1 MEAQHA
7 KISLKEAD
15 PRAKIK
21 SLKEIILLLP
31 GKKKKNSANSHLR
44 SKLSA
49 RPSCPSGISET
60 SNLNPITLSLAP
72 SWPKSITLTSLLM
85 PSRQTESLI
94 EMSLSLHNF
103 PLPPWFSIHS
113 TLRLL
118 YSSLHLQWLYFP
130 VERGVICWGPHTVY
144 HCVTTEWFVAVSKVL
159 RSPCRRSWRQHRP
172 HLLCL
177 TCSAYPTC
185 IKGSVSCPLWGGL
198 HTMREGC

>member
-1 MEAQHA
+1 MLRFPWKRLTQEP
-7 KISLKEAD
+7 KLSLSRKLFSSFLE
-15 PRAKIK
+15 
-21 SLKEIILLLP
+21 
-31 GKKKKNSANSHLR
+31 KKKKNSANSHLR

-159 RSPCRRSWRQHRP
+159 RSAMQEELEAAQTTPSVFDLFRIPNLHKRIY
-172 HLLCL
+172 LL
-177 TCSAYPTC
+177 SFVRWA
-185 IKGSVSCPLWGGL
+185 SHNAWGML
-198 HTMREGC
+198 K